1 MEDIRNFFKEIND
14 EFTIYVVERRF
25 VAERGAEYFRFY
37 KGKENYIDTNTVMK
51 RRLIKILQGIN
62 KRIPNSA
69 ELIKNCFNIVTPMGL
84 IDIISSLCKVFTVQE
99 HQAAGPDV
107 IDPIIIQEGEI
118 LPKYVNQIVALH
130 KTSILRPV
138 IIILLK
144 DNNFERAKE
153 LLSGCPH
160 NTNIK
165 MIRNN
170 GDTEIYKV
178 INCGVDNPDDFLD
191 AFSHQCF
198 NTCSNTKRSILYNED
213 WAENSLIKLFAPSIL
228 QLRTQF
234 LYQDKTL
241 VRKDLL
247 DVINTLENKK
257 VFTDEDV
264 KLKYTFQCILKL
276 YNVFCHD
283 GGKKDISEAYDIAK
297 AFDNKILLAQV
308 YRYSYFLDGFT
319 YEQKLELLD
328 EAYNIFS
335 EFGMQD
341 NAIYC
346 KNNSLVRSFD
356 RDNININDFLSLQ
369 EKAVYNVPGLVG
381 MSHILNNVGV
391 AHLMTGFPGESIT
404 FFEKGLDY
412 AYRPERCLQK
422 IALLCNTL
430 IAKSYCFNKI
440 DDSEFF
446 KIMNMIFD
454 NSELLNIPFITARY
468 ASNIIAIAFEQSKTL
483 GNELLIKY
491 PIKNLIQKGFN
502 DNIIGSGQLLSQLN
516 MLESKHNIN
525 ILNGILLPDNYINI
539 TGIRKK
545 FLEKTGYNPF
555 IFSTWL

>member
-1 MEDIRNFFKEIND
+1 
-14 EFTIYVVERRF
+14 
-25 VAERGAEYFRFY
+25 
-37 KGKENYIDTNTVMK
+37 MK

-69 ELIKNCFNIVTPMGL
+69 ELIKNCFNIVKPMGL

-228 QLRTQF
+228 QLRTKF

-247 DVINTLENKK
+247 DVINTLEN
-257 VFTDEDV
+257 
-264 KLKYTFQCILKL
+264 
-276 YNVFCHD
+276 N
-283 GGKKDISEAYDIAK
+283 GSMSIS
-297 AFDNKILLAQV
+297 
-308 YRYSYFLDGFT
+308 
-319 YEQKLELLD
+319 
-328 EAYNIFS
+328 
-335 EFGMQD
+335 
-341 NAIYC
+341 
-346 KNNSLVRSFD
+346 
-356 RDNININDFLSLQ
+356 
-369 EKAVYNVPGLVG
+369 
-381 MSHILNNVGV
+381 
-391 AHLMTGFPGESIT
+391 
-404 FFEKGLDY
+404 
-412 AYRPERCLQK
+412 
-422 IALLCNTL
+422 
-430 IAKSYCFNKI
+430 
-440 DDSEFF
+440 
-446 KIMNMIFD
+446 
-454 NSELLNIPFITARY
+454 
-468 ASNIIAIAFEQSKTL
+468 
-483 GNELLIKY
+483 
-491 PIKNLIQKGFN
+491 
-502 DNIIGSGQLLSQLN
+502 
-516 MLESKHNIN
+516 
-525 ILNGILLPDNYINI
+525 
-539 TGIRKK
+539 
-545 FLEKTGYNPF
+545 
-555 IFSTWL
+555 